1 MSWGIIYPKTLALQS
16 QTIMSLSYHILTC
29 KLVISKFIIK

>member
-1 MSWGIIYPKTLALQS
+1 MSWGIIYLKTSALQN
-16 QTIMSLSYHILTC
+16 SLSYHILTC